1 MHKGHRDAYLKMEK
15 VKLIE
20 CPRDAMQGIHDFIP
34 TEKKIAYIN
43 SILKCGFDTV
53 DFGSFVSPKSIPQMR
68 DTAEVLRELDFSLSF
83 GEGRGEA
90 SKLLAIVANTRGAED
105 AVAFDEITYLGFPF
119 SISET
124 FQQRNTNSSIA
135 ESLKRVEEIQSLCL
149 KKKKELVI
157 YISMAFG
164 NPYGDEW
171 NVGKVEE
178 WVKKLAQLDI
188 KIFALSDTIGVSN
201 PENINYLFSNLIPAL
216 PKLEFG
222 AHLHTTPDKWE
233 EKVEAAYNAGC
244 RRFDSAIKGYGG
256 CPMAS
261 DKLTGNMPT
270 ENLLSYFNKKEI
282 STGVHS
288 NGFLDAMK
296 LASQTFPQ

>member
-1 MHKGHRDAYLKMEK
+1 MEK

-20 CPRDAMQGIHDFIP
+20 CPRDAMQGIHEFIP

-53 DFGSFVSPKSIPQMR
+53 DFGSFVSPKAIPQMR
-68 DTAEVLRELDFSLSF
+68 DTAEVLRELDLTDTQ
-83 GEGRGEA
+83 

-105 AVAFDEITYLGFPF
+105 AVAFDEISYLGFPF

-124 FQQRNTNSSIA
+124 FQQRNTNSSIL

-149 KKKKELVI
+149 KRNKSLVI

-164 NPYGDEW
+164 NPYGDVW
-171 NVGKVEE
+171 SSDIAID
-178 WVKKLAQLDI
+178 WVKKLADLGI
-188 KIFALSDTIGVSN
+188 TIFALSDTIGVSN
-201 PENINYLFSNLIPAL
+201 PQNISTLFSSLIPAF
-216 PKLEFG
+216 PQLEIG
-222 AHLHTTPDKWE
+222 AHLHTTPDTWE
-233 EKVEAAYNAGC
+233 EKIEAAYNAGC
-244 RRFDSAIKGYGG
+244 KRFDAAIKGYGG
-256 CPMAS
+256 CPMATDS
-261 DKLTGNMPT
+261 LTGNMPT
-270 ENLLSYFNKKEI
+270 ENVLSYFNKKEI

-296 LASQTFPQ
+296 MAVNVFP